1 LLSCLFA
8 HAVTNSMV
16 KASSTGKSFFKADDS
31 FLCLIRNDYD
41 LLTKNILLK
50 SALYG
55 KKNF

>member
-1 LLSCLFA
+1 
-8 HAVTNSMV
+8 MV